1 MQRQFAMA
9 KKILYQECA
18 YRKTKLLFPNPNFK
32 K

>member
-1 MQRQFAMA
+1 MQRQFAMT
-9 KKILYQECA
+9 KKIHQECA